1 MDNTT
6 VTRQSV
12 NISLPFS
19 YLVSFFSIYFLLLG
33 LVDVFFSAVY
43 VFCQPLQLLHFFLSC
58 LFCSPKLNKFAI
70 ILSASLYV
78 SFDLTPFSL
87 MPDVCMFLCVVC
99 FLYDSVLF
107 KSSGALK
114 LSD

>member
-1 MDNTT
+1 M
-6 VTRQSV
+6 
-12 NISLPFS
+12 
-19 YLVSFFSIYFLLLG
+19 FF
-33 LVDVFFSAVY
+33 V
-43 VFCQPLQLLHFFLSC
+43 QLLHFFLLCLSC
-58 LFCSPKLNKFAI
+58 SLKLNKFAI

-87 MPDVCMFLCVVC
+87 MPDVFMFLCVVC

>member
-6 VTRQSV
+6 VTRHSV
-12 NISLPFS
+12 NISLSFS
-19 YLVSFFSIYFLLLG
+19 YLVSFFSTYFLLLG
-33 LVDVFFSAVY
+33 LVDVFFFAVY

-58 LFCSPKLNKFAI
+58 PFCSLKLNKFAI

-99 FLYDSVLF
+99 FFYDSVLF